1 MKTTKDIVTK
11 GEVVLKPGSCE
22 RLIAINNLTNYLK
35 EFPKEEVVS
44 LLKDFT
50 IKSLSLNKNLF
61 IKKDEINSISELQE
75 FLKRRLEEQVLV
87 LKSQSYQDTDDIMG
101 WITYLTKYPKVS
113 FFIYNNFSNIFKLD
127 EDEVWFYTSGSNID
141 NSNKLVVEDI
151 KISTKKR
158 CLKRCKKIAEKCGT
172 STSEFENFIET
183 LIDFLE
189 GFILNNPISGHYR
202 IREGNSREVLYEL
215 IFEEIFNKFKM
226 INNKL
231 LLNVT
236 NWKYFLYFDY
246 ETGEISPVNKNI
258 YKTITISLSNKKNKS
273 SSFDKFDKLCIEF
286 SNTIW
291 NNDSRGFNKLLVDV
305 LKNSIKDKVNELLVC
320 DYTLDDV
327 VFKIAPLSLLTDKE
341 IKDSLLDLSHRNK
354 FNFSSIDEVISNTK
368 DLSQIDRLFVLM
380 REVVLEN

>member
-22 RLIAINNLTNYLK
+22 RLIATNKLTNYLK

-50 IKSLSLNKNLF
+50 IKSLPLNKNLF

-75 FLKRRLEEQVLV
+75 FLKRRLEEQITVLEN
-87 LKSQSYQDTDDIMG
+87 QSYQEYDEIKS
-101 WITYLTKYPKVS
+101 WLTHLTRYPKVA
-113 FFIYNNFSNIFKLD
+113 FFIYNKFSNIFKLD
-127 EDEVWFYTSGSNID
+127 DDEVRFYTSGSNID
-141 NSNKLVVEDI
+141 DSNKLVVEDI

-158 CLKRCKKIAEKCGT
+158 GLKRCQKIAEKCGM
-172 STSEFENFIET
+172 SISEFENFIKS
-183 LIDFLE
+183 LIEFLE
-189 GFILNNPISGHYR
+189 GFILKNPISGHYR
-202 IREGNSREVLYEL
+202 IREGNSREVLCKL
-215 IFEEIFNKFKM
+215 IFEEFFDKFKM

-236 NWKYFLYFDY
+236 NWKYLLYFDY
-246 ETGEISPVNKNI
+246 DSGEFSPVNKNQD
-258 YKTITISLSNKKNKS
+258 KTIRISLSNKKYNS
-273 SSFDKFDKLCIEF
+273 SSYNIFDKLCIEF
-286 SNTIW
+286 SNAIW
-291 NNDSRGFNKLLVDV
+291 NNNSKRFDNLLVDL
-305 LKNSIKDKVNELLVC
+305 LKKSIEDKVRELLVS

-327 VFKIAPLSLLTDKE
+327 TYKIVPLSLLTDNE
-341 IKDSLLDLSHRNK
+341 IKSTLFDLSYKYK

-380 REVVLEN
+380 REVILEN